1 MPKNKCVFS
10 DAWLNDSRF
19 LEWLK
24 RTYNEW
30 EAYCVYCLK
39 SFDIS
44 SMGVASLLS
53 HASGKKHSEIQMQRS
68 RNTGTIFFGNSS
80 TGEVHETNKKGNLA
94 RKENKVQKTLNS
106 VTVPTGA
113 LLAEVLWTLKV
124 ISSYCSL
131 RSFLGLTELFR
142 AMFSNSEIAKS
153 FKLSKTKCGYFINF
167 GLAPYFTDLLVKEIK
182 AANIFAVS
190 FDESLNKE
198 SFAKGTDGCKG

>member
-24 RTYNEW
+24 STYCEW
-30 EAYCVYCLK
+30 AAYCVCLK
-39 SFDIS
+39 GFDIS
-44 SMGVASLLS
+44 SMGVASLLT

-94 RKENKVQKTLNS
+94 RKENKVQKTLDS

-131 RSFLGLTELFR
+131 RSFLGLKELF
-142 AMFSNSEIAKS
+142 
-153 FKLSKTKCGYFINF
+153 LQQ
-167 GLAPYFTDLLVKEIK
+167 
-182 AANIFAVS
+182 
-190 FDESLNKE
+190 
-198 SFAKGTDGCKG
+198 